1 MSKAGLQRQL
11 WRMGRAS
18 ARRDGGGGQVRG
30 VALLLAAALLALGL
44 SAVVAVFASY
54 DGIRSRAADRGL
66 QYQEAFPGR
75 KPVALAIDGFD
86 EVGGLQYSVVHLRPL
101 TGDAP
106 LPPGVDHWPA
116 PGEAVL
122 SPGLVR
128 ALKAEGSQDRYGRIS
143 GTIHDEGLASP
154 GERFGYA
161 NPRDEQFNEKA
172 ALPVVGFGG
181 PNASSSGDPLFIK
194 DRGRLV
200 TALYLI
206 LLPTGVLAV
215 VAARMGSAGRDK
227 RTALVSAL
235 GGGWQARTWLNL
247 GESALPVAAGAV
259 LGVLPGLLVAATG
272 DVRLPWIGYW
282 LSSAD
287 LRRWWWGTALSGV
300 ASAVAFLLLVC
311 LLHRTGRR
319 GRTRSTRLAA
329 RGSQV
334 IRWAAMASP
343 LLVFATV
350 WAPAQLDPAQ
360 YSDLRMKVYY
370 AGVAAVL
377 ATLPCAVAVAA
388 GAIGVRLAGSARRTG
403 SPGALVAG
411 RHAAAHPGV
420 TARLVAGVGI
430 AMVLVGQVQLAELQ
444 FGESARAARAT
455 AARVGTSVL
464 ILDIRPD
471 RVSPRRMKSVL
482 DHLPPGT
489 VTLAVRQPDPRL
501 DEPALLQGPCRAL
514 RVVGLP
520 CAPGGTTKAVPERTK
535 VMSEGADKRIVE
547 AVRWTSPVA
556 GRFEVKEGAV
566 LPGVLPGASPGATAD
581 GSGLF
586 LLVAEDGG
594 NLPEDRVRQLL
605 RNELPVASASVGPP
619 GASWLIGSNL
629 SAAHGRWVVFLGVP
643 GVLILALAV
652 ALANL
657 AEFLRFSRM
666 VAPLSVLTGKR
677 KVYYSTAAWALLA
690 PLLAAIATSLVAAMW
705 LAVPQ
710 EKPAEGI
717 ELSGAMLTGTAA
729 ALGALSVLTW
739 WWGSRA
745 AIRQSTLWRPYGD

>member
-30 VALLLAAALLALGL
+30 VALLLAAALLAVGL
-44 SAVVAVFASY
+44 SAVVAVYASY

-86 EVGGLQYSVVHLRPL
+86 EVGGLQYSIVHLRPL
-101 TGDAP
+101 SKEAP

-128 ALKAEGSQDRYGRIS
+128 ALKAEGSLDRYGRIS

-161 NPRDEQFNEKA
+161 NPRDEQLNEKA

-235 GGGWQARTWLNL
+235 GGGWQDRTWLNL
-247 GESALPVAAGAV
+247 GESAFPVAAGAV
-259 LGVLPGLLVAATG
+259 LGALPGLLVAATG

-287 LRRWWWGTALSGV
+287 LRRWWWGPVLSGV
-300 ASAVAFLLLVC
+300 ASAVTLLLLVC
-311 LLHRTGRR
+311 LLHRTGNRV
-319 GRTRSTRLAA
+319 RTRSTRLAA
-329 RGSQV
+329 RSSQV
-334 IRWAAMASP
+334 IRWAAAASP

-350 WAPAQLDPAQ
+350 WGPAQLDPAQ
-360 YSDLRMKVYY
+360 YSDLRMKTYY

-377 ATLPCAVAVAA
+377 VTLPCAVAVAA
-388 GAIGVRLAGSARRTG
+388 GAIGGRLARSARRTG

-430 AMVLVGQVQLAELQ
+430 AMVMIGQVQLAELQ

-471 RVSPRRMKSVL
+471 RVSPQRMKSVL
-482 DHLPPGT
+482 DRLPPGT

-514 RVVGLP
+514 RAVGLP
-520 CAPGGTTKAVPERTK
+520 CTPDTTKA
-535 VMSEGADKRIVE
+535 MSEGTDKRIVE

-566 LPGVLPGASPGATAD
+566 LPSVLPGATTS

-690 PLLAAIATSLVAAMW
+690 PLLAAIATSLIAAVW

-717 ELSGAMLTGTAA
+717 ELSGSMLTGTAA
-729 ALGALSVLTW
+729 ALGVLSVLTW

-745 AIRQSTLWRPYGD
+745 AIRQSALWRPYGD

>member
-1 MSKAGLQRQL
+1 MSTAGLRRQL

-54 DGIRSRAADRGL
+54 DGIRTRAADRGL
-66 QYQEAFPGR
+66 QFQEAFPDR
-75 KPVALAIDGFD
+75 KPVALSIDGFD
-86 EVGGLQYSVVHLRPL
+86 ETGGLQHSLVHLRPL
-101 TGDAP
+101 SKDAP

-128 ALKAEGSQDRYGRIS
+128 ALKAEGSLDRYGRIS

-154 GERFGYA
+154 GERFGYV
-161 NPRDEQFNEKA
+161 NPRPGQINEKA
-172 ALPVVGFGG
+172 ELPVVGFGG
-181 PNASSSGDPLFIK
+181 PIASSSGDPLFIQ
-194 DRGRLV
+194 DRGRFV
-200 TALYLI
+200 MALYLI
-206 LLPTGVLAV
+206 LLPTAVLAV

-247 GESALPVAAGAV
+247 GESTLPVAAGAV
-259 LGVLPGLLVAATG
+259 LGALPGLLVAATG
-272 DVRLPWIGYW
+272 DIRLPWIGYW
-282 LSSAD
+282 LSAAD
-287 LRRWWWGTALSGV
+287 LRRWWWGLALSGV
-300 ASAVAFLLLVC
+300 VSAVALLLLVC

-319 GRTRSTRLAA
+319 AKARSTRLAA

-334 IRWAAMASP
+334 IRWAATASP

-350 WAPAQLDPAQ
+350 WGPAQLDPAQ
-360 YSDLRMKVYY
+360 YADLRMKLYNT
-370 AGVAAVL
+370 GVAAVL
-377 ATLPCAVAVAA
+377 VTLPCAVAVAG
-388 GAIGVRLAGSARRTG
+388 GAIGGRLAQSARRTG

-430 AMVLVGQVQLAELQ
+430 AMVLVSQVQLTSLQ

-455 AARVGTSVL
+455 ADRIGTSAL
-464 ILDIRPD
+464 LLDIRPD
-471 RVSPRRMKSVL
+471 RVSPQRMKAVI
-482 DHLPPGT
+482 DHLPPGA
-489 VTLAVRQPDPRL
+489 VTLSVYQPDRRF
-501 DEPALLQGPCRAL
+501 DEPVLLQGPCRAL
-514 RVVGLP
+514 RAVGLP
-520 CAPGGTTKAVPERTK
+520 CIPGTTKA
-535 VMSEGADKRIVE
+535 MSEGVDKRIVE
-547 AVRWTSPVA
+547 AVRWTGPIA

-566 LPGVLPGASPGATAD
+566 VPGVLPVPHGVRSGATTS

-619 GASWLIGSNL
+619 GASWLVSSNL
-629 SAAHGRWVVFLGVP
+629 SVAHGRWVIFFGVP

-677 KVYYSTAAWALLA
+677 KVYYSTAAWGLLA
-690 PLLAAIATSLVAAMW
+690 PLLAAIAASLIAAVW

-710 EKPAEGI
+710 ENPAEGI

-729 ALGALSVLTW
+729 ALGVLSVLTW